1 MNLREVQ
8 IEGFRSIRA
17 RETLQTDPSVTVLI
31 GANDHGKTNVLL
43 AIASLNEESAFADAD
58 RHWDLSGPSLPSVQ
72 WRFALDPAERAALA
86 AAPAESKASK
96 SAPAEAPAEVV
107 FARRGPGK
115 PVEVIGPEGLPA
127 HQVAWLLKSRPR
139 VELCEARPKLS
150 DEVTLAQLES
160 PEFEFMKG
168 LFLKAGLWEKR
179 AEVFTQN
186 LQTSLELDEASL
198 RLTRTLQAEW
208 EQGRDLSWKFQ
219 HAGARPGGGEPTIQV
234 LIRDPAVSKSY
245 VRASQRS
252 AGFTAFFILSLA
264 VFARTVSDPA
274 RSRIYLFDEPGTYL
288 HPVGQV
294 NLQRVFE
301 NLATRAQLIYTT
313 HSVFLV
319 NRNVPTRNRVV
330 RKTEAGTTID
340 RAPYLRNWK
349 SLRESLGLM
358 MGHNFLVS
366 DRTLLLCGPSDQVLL
381 LSGLSYLLRSNLIDI
396 DLNGF
401 SVASAGDPLNLV
413 AMAGIMLAE
422 DRFVTP
428 LLDGD
433 LAGDDLERQLTAAFP
448 EAAAKG
454 NLRILRLPGGK
465 SLEDCVPGRP
475 LLFEAVE
482 EVARDSVKR
491 EGPRAAPGVDLAQMM
506 VGVRSA
512 AEADGQAATLS
523 RLIDDATRHL
533 FRPPR
538 SLSKL
543 EIATRYEDKLA
554 GVEPGSL
561 PDTSMMHAVA
571 TELAAGLSLRPRRAA
586 AAIVEVGAGA

>member
-17 RETLQTDPSVTVLI
+17 RETLQTDPAVTVLI

-43 AIASLNEESAFADAD
+43 ALAALNDENAFADAD
-58 RHWDLSGPSLPSVQ
+58 RHWDLSGPALPAVQ
-72 WRFALDPAERAALA
+72 WRFALDEAEQSALA
-86 AAPAESKASK
+86 APVEGKAAKTQPAE
-96 SAPAEAPAEVV
+96 PAREVV

-115 PVEVIGPEGLPA
+115 PVEVVSPAGLTPA
-127 HQVAWLLKSRPR
+127 QAAALLKARPR
-139 VELCEARPKLS
+139 VEFAEARPRIS
-150 DEVTLAQLES
+150 DEVTLTQLES

-168 LFLKAGLWEKR
+168 LLLKAGLWER
-179 AEVFTQN
+179 RTEIFAQT
-186 LQTSLELDEASL
+186 LQTSLELDEASA
-198 RLTRTLQAEW
+198 RLTRTLQSEW
-208 EQGRDLSWKFQ
+208 EQGKDLSWKFQ
-219 HAGARPGGGEPTIQV
+219 HAGGHGKGEPAIQL
-234 LIRDPAVSKSY
+234 LIRDPAVSKTY

-288 HPVGQV
+288 HPVGQI

-301 NLATRAQLIYTT
+301 NFGARAQIVYTT

-319 NRNVPTRNRVV
+319 NRNVPSRNRVV

-366 DRTLLLCGPSDQVLL
+366 DRTLLVCGPSDQVLL
-381 LSGLSYLLRSNLIDI
+381 LSGLGYLIRSGLADI

-401 SVASAGDPLNLV
+401 STASAGDSLNLV
-413 AMAGIMLAE
+413 AMAGIMLDE
-422 DRFVTP
+422 GRHVTA

-433 LAGDDLERQLTAAFP
+433 LAGDDLERQLVTAHP
-448 EAAAKG
+448 QAATDG
-454 NLRILRLPGGK
+454 HLRVLRLPGGK
-465 SLEDCVPGRP
+465 SLEDAAPGRA

-482 EVARDSVKR
+482 EVARDSIRR

-543 EIATRYEDKLA
+543 EIATRYEDKLRA
-554 GVEPGSL
+554 APDGSL
-561 PDTSMMHAVA
+561 ADCAVMQAVA
-571 TELAAGLSLRPRRAA
+571 ADLGAALGLKPRRAA
-586 AAIVEVGAGA
+586 AVMVET

>member
-31 GANDHGKTNVLL
+31 GANDHGKTNVLR
-43 AIASLNEESAFADAD
+43 AIASLNEENAFSDSD
-58 RHWDLSGPSLPSVQ
+58 RHWDLSGPALPAVH
-72 WRFALDPAERAALA
+72 WRFALDEADRKALA
-86 AAPAESKASK
+86 AVPAEGKASK
-96 SAPAEAPAEVV
+96 PPADAPTEVV

-115 PVEVIGPEGLPA
+115 PVEVVGPEGLPPY
-127 HQVAWLLKSRPR
+127 QVAWLLKARPR
-139 VELCEARPKLS
+139 VELCETRPKIA
-150 DEVTLAQLES
+150 DEVTLAQLET
-160 PEFEFMKG
+160 PDFEFMKG

-179 AEVFTQN
+179 AEIFTQN
-186 LQTSLELDEASL
+186 LQTSLALDEASL
-198 RLTRTLQAEW
+198 RLTRTLQSEW
-208 EQGRDLSWKFQ
+208 EQGKELAWKFQ
-219 HAGARPGGGEPTIQV
+219 HASGKEPTIQL
-234 LIRDPAVSKSY
+234 LIRDPAVSKTY

-252 AGFTAFFILSLA
+252 SGFTAFFVLSLA

-274 RSRIYLFDEPGTYL
+274 RSRIYLFDEPGTFL

-301 NLATRAQLIYTT
+301 NLATRAQIIYTT

-319 NRNVPTRNRVV
+319 NRNVPARNRVV
-330 RKTEAGTTID
+330 RKTESGTTID

-381 LSGLSYLLRSNLIDI
+381 LSGLGYLIRSGLIDI

-401 SVASAGDPLNLV
+401 SIASAGDPLNVV

-422 DRFVTP
+422 ERQVAA

-433 LAGDDLERQLTAAFP
+433 LAGDDLERQLTSAFP
-448 EAAAKG
+448 EALKNG
-454 NLRILRLPGGK
+454 HLRILRLPGGK
-465 SLEDCVPGRP
+465 SLDDAAPGRE
-475 LLFEAVE
+475 LLFQAIE
-482 EVARDSVKR
+482 EVARESVRR

-512 AEADGQAATLS
+512 AEADGQAATLA

-538 SLSKL
+538 SLSTL
-543 EIATRYEDKLA
+543 EIATRYEDKLRA
-554 GVEPGSL
+554 ADSGSL
-561 PDTSMMHAVA
+561 ADSAMMLAVA
-571 TELAAGLSLRPRRAA
+571 TDLAAALGLSTRRAA
-586 AAIVEVGAGA
+586 AAIVERELAV

>member
-8 IEGFRSIRA
+8 IEGFRSLRA
-17 RETLQTDPSVTVLI
+17 RESLLTDPLVTVLI
-31 GANDHGKTNVLL
+31 GANDHGKTNVLA
-43 AIASLNEESAFADAD
+43 AIAFLNDEHAFAETD
-58 RHWDLSGPSLPSVQ
+58 RHWDLAGPALPVVE
-72 WRFALDPAERAALA
+72 WRFTLDEAERAALS
-86 AAPAESKASK
+86 AAPAEAKAAK
-96 SAPAEAPAEVV
+96 AAAADAPHEVV

-115 PVEVIGPEGLPA
+115 PVEVVGPAPLPP
-127 HQVAWLLKSRPR
+127 HQAAWLLKARPR
-139 VELCEARPKLS
+139 VELCEARPRIT
-150 DEVTLAQLES
+150 DEVTLAQIES

-168 LFLKAGLWEKR
+168 LFIKAGLWERR
-179 AEVFTQN
+179 AEVFIQN
-186 LQTSLELDEASL
+186 LQTSMELDRASV
-198 RLTRTLQAEW
+198 RLTRTLQSEW
-208 EQGRDLSWKFQ
+208 EQGKDLAWKFQ
-219 HAGARPGGGEPTIQV
+219 HASAKEPTIQL
-234 LIRDPAVSKSY
+234 LIRDPAVSKTY

-252 AGFTAFFILSLA
+252 SGFTAFFILSLA

-301 NLATRAQLIYTT
+301 NLATRAQIIYTT

-319 NRNVPTRNRVV
+319 NRNVPSRNRVV

-381 LSGLSYLLRSNLIDI
+381 LSGLAYLLRSALIDI

-413 AMAGIMLAE
+413 ALAGIMLAE
-422 DRFVTP
+422 DRPVAA

-433 LAGDDLERQLTAAFP
+433 LAGDELERQLTEAFP
-448 EAAAKG
+448 DAAAAG
-454 NLRILRLPGGK
+454 HLRILRLPGGK
-465 SLEDCVPGRP
+465 SLDDAVPGRA
-475 LLFEAVE
+475 LLFEAIE

-491 EGPRAAPGVDLAQMM
+491 DGPRAAPGVDLTQMM

-538 SLSKL
+538 SLSTL
-543 EIATRYEDKLA
+543 EIATHYEDKLRA
-554 GVEPGSL
+554 AESGSL
-561 PDTSMMHAVA
+561 ADIAMMRAVA
-571 TELAAGLSLRPRRAA
+571 AEVASALGLKPRRAA
-586 AAIVEVGAGA
+586 AAIVEAEVGV